1 MKKEK
6 YQEKKED
13 IMTKNKPPYLLTIPL
28 LLVQIWI
35 PHIHL
40 LMISSLHSN
49 TTNAE
54 NTDCRIF
61 PDLQN
66 FFSNKDENH

>member
-6 YQEKKED
+6 CQEKKED
-13 IMTKNKPPYLLTIPL
+13 IMTKKHPTLSTDYTSIA
-28 LLVQIWI
+28 
-35 PHIHL
+35 L

-66 FFSNKDENH
+66 FFSNKDKNH